1 MASALLDAQAVFLA
15 RAYRRLDF
23 EVRMLGDPRRK
34 YHGLDELLIQALVH
48 EEEPQKFLEWLVG
61 VYNTTNLLSQSELQL
76 TNDRRILGAALSTKA
91 NCHGH
96 SAKAKAQALQSD
108 RNMIDLCRKHASAL
122 DPPVPL
128 DTLIPVCAEA
138 LGFLLL
144 PAPSTT
150 GAPPPCTG
158 SRGARVH
165 EAALVVTPAGSAR
178 SRSRTHRAQRRA
190 P

>member
-61 VYNTTNLLSQSELQL
+61 VYNTTNVLSQSELQL
-76 TNDRRILGAALSTKA
+76 RRTLGAALAANA
-91 NCHGH
+91 NCHGY
-96 SAKAKAQALQSD
+96 SAKAKAQSLQSH
-108 RNMIDLCRKHASAL
+108 RNMIDLCRECASAH

-138 LGFLLL
+138 LGLRLL
-144 PAPSTT
+144 PA
-150 GAPPPCTG
+150 AI
-158 SRGARVH
+158 R
-165 EAALVVTPAGSAR
+165 
-178 SRSRTHRAQRRA
+178 RSRTNHAQRRA